1 MPPIVLYMTGEGN
14 VSHCK
19 ECKKN
24 TNRCVYI
31 YFLSSYITVDI
42 TITHHSGMNTSDRF
56 HNSGKKLAT

>member
-19 ECKKN
+19 ECKK
-24 TNRCVYI
+24 TPIDVCI